1 MTDLFHDR
9 DVQAAR
15 RNGGVVPLG
24 EGRVLLLPHV
34 TGFCRGVL
42 AALQRL
48 EGVLARADQ
57 PIWLLGEII
66 HNDSVNA
73 HVRECGVRILPEDDL
88 ERLFAEAAP
97 TDTVVIPAFGLDRQ
111 LERRLRAFAQDVVD
125 TTCDCVQSVWAF
137 VETQAA
143 AGRTV
148 LLHGKPSHP
157 ETRATLSRALGPAN
171 AAVVVPTLDHA
182 RQLAAAIRAGSL
194 AGYPT
199 ELVHHPKRVDLRHLA
214 VANQTTMLF
223 SETRELEAIV
233 AAAVRA
239 AGGELIPSETVCR
252 ATQARQDAARTLC
265 ETGVQAVL
273 VLGGFSSSN
282 TNQLLRLASNYAP
295 SYFIGDATALSR
307 NAIRHYDP
315 VQGIVVTTTDW
326 LPPPNSRI
334 ALLAG
339 ASCPPSDIGAT
350 IRALQ
355 AL

>member
-1 MTDLFHDR
+1 MTDLFHDP

-48 EGVLARADQ
+48 EDVLGRAEGTV
-57 PIWLLGEII
+57 WLLGEII

-73 HVRECGVRILPEDDL
+73 DVRQRGVHILPEDSL
-88 ERLFAEAAP
+88 ERVFTEAAAA
-97 TDTVVIPAFGLDRQ
+97 DTVVIPAFGLDRE
-111 LERRLRAFAQDVVD
+111 LEQQLRAFAADVVD

-148 LLHGKPSHP
+148 LLHGKPTHP
-157 ETRATLSRALGPAN
+157 ETKATLSRALGPTN
-171 AAVVVPTLDHA
+171 AAILVPTLDLA
-182 RQLAAAIRAGSL
+182 RQLADAIRAGSL
-194 AGYPT
+194 ADYPA
-199 ELVHHPKRVDLRHLA
+199 ELVHHPEWVDLRHLA

-233 AAAVRA
+233 AIAVHA
-239 AGGELIPSETVCR
+239 VGGVLTPAETVCR

-282 TNQLLRLASNYAP
+282 TNQLLRLASTYAP

-315 VQGIVVTTTDW
+315 VQGTVITTTDW
-326 LPPPNSRI
+326 LPPPESRI